1 MYKLDEV
8 IGAEDAE
15 LVRKVIE
22 RKFNGVQHW
31 TTRQFI
37 ATLLGGWP
45 LNGQVVNL
53 RSWQR
58 TDSDNPDEQYVS
70 LLVSYNQPVNV
81 WSVGKGWL

>member
-15 LVRKVIE
+15 LVRRVIE
-22 RKFNGVQHW
+22 RKFNGVLNW

-45 LNGQVVNL
+45 LNGPADV
-53 RSWQR
+53 RAWQR
-58 TDSDNPDEQYVS
+58 TDSDKPDEQYVS
-70 LLVSYNQPVNV
+70 LTVGYEHSVNV
-81 WSVGKGWL
+81 WSIGKGWL